1 MKKMI
6 NYLLSLAGY
15 RIEKMYPVKIFKK
28 DTRVKVGLFE
38 ITMPSVNPLI
48 TTYCSNPEFSSE
60 LGRIVKAVYQKYA
73 CLGVLDIGGNT
84 GDTIAI
90 VKSSCDVPVIS
101 IEGDGYAF
109 QYLKRNATQFNDV
122 MLFNNY
128 LGDVDRKMKVK
139 IDKDGWNSTV
149 IADSSSTREIDIKT
163 FDALMASSGIDL
175 SAYKLMKIDTEGFD
189 SIIMRGAMN
198 YIENVKPVIYFEY
211 NRDNMDAIGEDGLAA
226 LKMLENMGYSS
237 VLFYDDRGRFLL
249 HTGIENKS
257 IIESLHHY
265 ANGRDGLIY
274 YYNICIFPAMDTD
287 LASRIINIEMNL
299 P

>member
-6 NYLLSLAGY
+6 SYLLSLGGF
-15 RIEKMYPVKIFKK
+15 RIEKMHPVKVFKR

-38 ITMPSVNPLI
+38 ITMPPINPLI
-48 TTYCSNPEFSSE
+48 TIYCSNPEFSSE
-60 LGRIVKAVYQKYA
+60 LGRIVKAVYQKYSGL
-73 CLGVLDIGGNT
+73 CVLDIGGNT

-109 QYLKRNATQFNDV
+109 QYLKRNAAQFNNV

-139 IDKDGWNSTV
+139 IENDGWNSTI
-149 IADSSSTREIDIKT
+149 IADGSSTREIDIKT
-163 FDALMASSGIDL
+163 FDALMSSSGIDL

-189 SIIMRGAMN
+189 TIIMRGAMT
-198 YIENVKPVIYFEY
+198 YIKNIKPVIYFEY
-211 NRDNMDAIGEDGLAA
+211 NRDNMKAIGEDGLAS
-226 LKMLENMGYSS
+226 LKMLENMGYSR
-237 VLFYDDRGRFLL
+237 VLFYDDKGRFLL
-249 HTGIENKS
+249 HTGITNIE
-257 IIESLHHY
+257 IIEALHHY

-274 YYNICIFPAMDTD
+274 YYNICIFPAIDTEI
-287 LASRIINIEMNL
+287 ASRIVSIEMNL